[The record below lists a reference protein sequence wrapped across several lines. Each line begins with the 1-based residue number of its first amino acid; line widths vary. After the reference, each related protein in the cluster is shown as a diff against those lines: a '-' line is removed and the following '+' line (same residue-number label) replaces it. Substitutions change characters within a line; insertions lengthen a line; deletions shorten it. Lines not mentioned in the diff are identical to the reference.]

1 MVDPYKPAERLK
13 LLSHE
18 RGGEGVVEVRGEK
31 RVDKGGEGDRTQEE
45 SVGIRVIRVKESEQ
59 NRLGS
64 IDDNFSLSY
73 PHDGERSGHSARA
86 TTTLIYCRRHD

>member
-73 PHDGERSGHSARA
+73 PHDGERRSQRQSNDDLDRLSQ
-86 TTTLIYCRRHD
+86 T